1 MYLFIIGES
10 CQERGNEN
18 FMCKGSIE
26 PTTLKNV
33 CILWTASAISRQGL
47 L

>member
-1 MYLFIIGES
+1 MYLFTIVES

-33 CILWTASAISRQGL
+33 CIRWIASAIPRQGL
-47 L
+47 I